1 MLPFKKYQ
9 LFSEHLAL
17 WKTDFKLV
25 ASQMWK
31 LTLSFITNLSRIHVC
46 IYFDVWPWCEQM
58 WSSLSTSNNRFE
70 LRWYTPGM
78 QANLK
83 RSKTFSYQLK
93 ILNKII
99 FTQIISI
106 SKKNPDFWPVSRDL
120 QTYLTSNEFQNF
132 CKTFVLII
140 VTFQKSQLSSEPWE
154 YAPVQVRPPHC
165 ESDDHSRHY
174 HAHILQD

>member
-1 MLPFKKYQ
+1 
-9 LFSEHLAL
+9 
-17 WKTDFKLV
+17 
-25 ASQMWK
+25 MWK

-106 SKKNPDFWPVSRDL
+106 SKKNPDFWPVSRNL

-132 CKTFVLII
+132 CKTFAKLLQNFCANNCYLSKIPIVFRTLRICACPGQASTLWIRRPFPALPCPHSTRLVLRNT
-140 VTFQKSQLSSEPWE
+140 VTNLKLLWW
-154 YAPVQVRPPHC
+154 
-165 ESDDHSRHY
+165 
-174 HAHILQD
+174 